1 MRKLT
6 IVLCTMLSLPAY
18 SCPLCNRQIREGI
31 YNSQFYP
38 NLFTMLMAFI
48 VLAIIVIILTA
59 ISTSRHRRRLQ
70 AHPQIIIPS
79 PVPLTT
85 TAIIL
90 GIGIGGFIDGIV
102 LHQILQMHEMLSNK
116 IPATDYIGKSINMFW
131 DGIFHAFCLIVT
143 ITGILLLWK
152 MSRRSNIDHSG
163 KLLTAGLLLGW
174 GIFNLV
180 EGIIDHQIL
189 QLHNVIEYATDHQT
203 ANYIF
208 LGISVIMILVSDI
221 IIRSHRRSHHWPQV

>member
-1 MRKLT
+1 M
-6 IVLCTMLSLPAY
+6 VLCCMLSMPAY

-38 NLFTMLMAFI
+38 NLFTMLLAFV
-48 VLAIIVIILTA
+48 VLTIIVIVLTA
-59 ISTSRHRRRLQ
+59 ISTAKHRHKMQ
-70 AHPQIIIPS
+70 AHPQLILLS

-85 TAIIL
+85 AGTVL
-90 GIGIGGFIDGIV
+90 GIGIGGFIDGII

-143 ITGILLLWK
+143 IIGIILLWK
-152 MSRRSNIDHSG
+152 VSKRSNADHSG
-163 KLLTAGLLLGW
+163 RLLTAGLFLGW

-189 QLHNVIEYATDHQT
+189 QLHNVIEYAHNHQP
-203 ANYIF
+203 ANYLF
-208 LGISVIMILVSDI
+208 LGISVVMILFGYM
-221 IIRSHRRSHHWPQV
+221 IIRSHHRSHHWPQV

>member
-1 MRKLT
+1 ML
-6 IVLCTMLSLPAY
+6 LCCMLSIPVY

-38 NLFTMLMAFI
+38 NLFTLALAF
-48 VLAIIVIILTA
+48 VALTIIVIVLTV
-59 ISTSRHRRRLQ
+59 ISTVRYRRGMQ
-70 AHPQIIIPS
+70 AHPQLILLS

-85 TAIIL
+85 AATVL

-102 LHQILQMHEMLSNK
+102 LHQVLRVHEMLSNK

-143 ITGILLLWK
+143 VIGIVLLWK
-152 MSRRSNIDHSG
+152 VSKRRHAG
-163 KLLTAGLLLGW
+163 KLLSAGLLLGW

-180 EGIIDHQIL
+180 EGVIDHQVL
-189 QLHNVIEYATDHQT
+189 QLHNVVEYAHNHQP

-208 LGISVIMILVSDI
+208 LGISVVMILVSVSM
-221 IIRSHRRSHHWPQV
+221 IRSHHRSRHWPQV